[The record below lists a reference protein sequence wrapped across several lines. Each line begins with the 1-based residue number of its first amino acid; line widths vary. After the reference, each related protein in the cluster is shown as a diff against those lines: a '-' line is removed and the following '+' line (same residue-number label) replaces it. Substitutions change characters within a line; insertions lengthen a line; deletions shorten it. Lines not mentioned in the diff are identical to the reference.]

1 MSENQNTE
9 QKPSPIEWKE
19 LDEAVRRWAVT
30 SGWEKDSEYYQKL
43 KEQYE

>member
-19 LDEAVRRWAVT
+19 LDQTVRKWAVM
-30 SGWEKDSEYYQKL
+30 SQWEKDSEYYREL
-43 KEQYE
+43 KEYYE